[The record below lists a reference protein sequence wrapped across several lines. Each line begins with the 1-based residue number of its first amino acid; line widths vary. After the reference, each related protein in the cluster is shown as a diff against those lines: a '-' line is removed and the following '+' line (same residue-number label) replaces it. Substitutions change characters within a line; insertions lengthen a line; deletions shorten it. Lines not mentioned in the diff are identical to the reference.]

1 MQTIKIEARFN
12 NRTALRICFERG
24 IVRQATG
31 VIVDERGR
39 QRTWVLDH
47 KTPGLWD
54 DDSWYELHIDGIYER
69 IIGDSVDL
77 VLDRGEQL
85 LYDYGYIGRHAAV

>member
-1 MQTIKIEARFN
+1 MKTIMLETRFN

-24 IVRQATG
+24 VIHQATG
-31 VIVDERGR
+31 AIIDARGR

-69 IIGDSVDL
+69 IIGDSVDQ
-77 VLDRGEQL
+77 VLDQGEQL
-85 LYDYGYIGRHAAV
+85 LHDYGYVGRHAAC